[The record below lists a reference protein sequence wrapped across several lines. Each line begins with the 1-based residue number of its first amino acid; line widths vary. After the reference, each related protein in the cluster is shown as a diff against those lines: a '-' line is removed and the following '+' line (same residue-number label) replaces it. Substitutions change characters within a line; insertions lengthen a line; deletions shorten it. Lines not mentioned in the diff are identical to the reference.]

1 MVWWILACSGGQ
13 PSETVASEQP
23 NTEARQTIRL
33 ALNWYPEPEFGGFY
47 EGVLGGHYEA
57 AGFDVTIIPGGPGAP
72 TLELLASGQAE
83 AAISAADDLLVKRS
97 KGIEAV
103 GVFPS
108 LQINPQGVMVHS
120 SSGLTTL
127 EGITDGRVAIEI
139 GSPFQSFLWKKYAL
153 EGKVEPIPYG
163 GSVGPFL
170 IDETFRQQAY
180 ITSEPCLAEGQ
191 GASVSF
197 LKAADAGWNPYA
209 ALLALADPPPP
220 WAADFVA
227 ATELAWQAYL
237 DAPDRANAEMT
248 RLNEQLKPDL
258 IACIT
263 DAQRPFVTGEDG
275 LGAMTEARWEA
286 VNASL
291 IDLGLLPAGALAD
304 GAWRVFP

>member
-1 MVWWILACSGGQ
+1 MVWWILACSGTQ
-13 PSETVASEQP
+13 SDETLTPQSGTPALTPV
-23 NTEARQTIRL
+23 RL

-72 TLELLASGQAE
+72 SLELLASGQVE
-83 AAISAADDLLVKRS
+83 AAISAADDLLIKRS

-120 SSGLTTL
+120 SSGLTQL
-127 EGITDGRVAIEI
+127 SDLTDGRLAIEI
-139 GSPFQSFLWKKYAL
+139 GSPFQSFLWQKVGL

-170 IDETFRQQAY
+170 VDETFRQQAF

-191 GASVSF
+191 GATISF
-197 LKAADAGWNPYA
+197 LKAADVGWNPYA
-209 ALLALADPPPP
+209 ALLTVADPPPP
-220 WAADFVA
+220 WAAKFVT
-227 ATELAWQAYL
+227 ATRAAWQAYL
-237 DAPDRANAEMT
+237 DDPTRANAELA
-248 RLNEQLKPDL
+248 RLNDQLKPEL
-258 IACIT
+258 LACIT
-263 DAQRPFVTGEDG
+263 DAQRPFVVGEDG

-286 VNASL
+286 TRSALVE
-291 IDLGLLPAGALAD
+291 LGLLETGVSAD
-304 GAWRVFP
+304 GAWKVF

>member
-1 MVWWILACSGGQ
+1 MVWWILACSGE
-13 PSETVASEQP
+13 PSSETVSQDQP
-23 NTEARQTIRL
+23 KEAARQTVRL

-57 AGFDVTIIPGGPGAP
+57 AGFEVTIIPGGPGAP

-97 KGIEAV
+97 KGIQAV

-108 LQINPQGVMVHS
+108 LQINPQGVMVHR
-120 SSGLTTL
+120 SSGLTAL
-127 EGITDGRVAIEI
+127 GDINDGRIAIEI

-153 EGKVEPIPYG
+153 DGKVEPVPYG

-170 IDETFRQQAY
+170 IDEAFRQQAY

-191 GASVSF
+191 GATVSF

-209 ALLALADPPPP
+209 AMLALADPPPP
-220 WAADFVA
+220 WAGDFVA
-227 ATELAWQAYL
+227 ATKVAWEAYL
-237 DAPDRANAEMT
+237 EAPDRANAEMT
-248 RLNEQLKPDL
+248 RLNEQLKPAL

-263 DAQRPFVTGEDG
+263 DAQRDFVTGEDG
-275 LGAMTEARWEA
+275 LGAMTEARWSA

-291 IDLGLLPAGALAD
+291 IDLGLLPASASAD
-304 GAWRVFP
+304 GAWQVFP